1 MLRGTCSSSLGQTGL
16 LSCPIPFDLRL
27 SILIQRHGRRRMIA
41 LQSKI
46 TKWRSHRPKCD
57 AVHTI
62 TDKALCAKYVII
74 ALATDLP
81 TKLMERY
88 SAPVTKIALVNGNDT
103 TLHKEQAAL

>member
-1 MLRGTCSSSLGQTGL
+1 
-16 LSCPIPFDLRL
+16 
-27 SILIQRHGRRRMIA
+27 MIA

-62 TDKALCAKYVII
+62 PGKVLRAEWHIVALGTN
-74 ALATDLP
+74 LAM
-81 TKLMERY
+81 KLMERY